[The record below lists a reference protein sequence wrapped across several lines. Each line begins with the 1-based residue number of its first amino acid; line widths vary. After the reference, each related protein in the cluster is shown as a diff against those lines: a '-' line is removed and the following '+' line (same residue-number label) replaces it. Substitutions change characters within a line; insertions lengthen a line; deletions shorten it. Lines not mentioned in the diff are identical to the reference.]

1 MTTTPSQRTTP
12 LHQVHEQA
20 GASFT
25 DFGGW
30 LMPLKY
36 GSELAEHQA
45 VRTSAGLFDLSHMG
59 EVRVSGPEAAAALD
73 YALVGKISAVKPGKA
88 KYSLVCTEAGT
99 VLDDVIVYRLDAAE
113 PDADGVVD
121 PGTEFLVVP
130 NAGNA
135 SAVAA
140 ALSERASQFEAT
152 VTDESAQ
159 SALVAV
165 QGPEAARILTGALV
179 ESAAVEIVEMKY
191 YSALEST
198 VRTEQGEV
206 PVLVARTGYTGEDG
220 FELIIGPEP
229 DAEQLSAQ
237 ATAVWNAL
245 VSAAEQC
252 GADLLPCGLA
262 SRDSLRLEAGM
273 PLYGN
278 ELDLEHLPAES
289 GVGPVV
295 AYKKEGDFVGRAS
308 LEAARER
315 AETEAAEGTD
325 TRQVL
330 VGLQG
335 EGRRAARSGYP
346 VLDGD
351 GAVVGKVTSGAP
363 SPTLGHPVALARV
376 DARHSAVGTALQVDL
391 RGRPEAFTVVELPFY
406 QRER

>member
-12 LHQVHEQA
+12 LHQVHEKA
-20 GASFT
+20 GATFT

-99 VLDDVIVYRLDAAE
+99 VLDDVIVYRLDSAE
-113 PDADGVVD
+113 PDADGAVT

-135 SAVAA
+135 SAVAS
-140 ALSERASQFEAT
+140 ALSERASRFNVT

-165 QGPEAARILTGALV
+165 QGPESARILAVALTESGAQSQVHL
-179 ESAAVEIVEMKY
+179 KY
-191 YSALEST
+191 YSAVSAA
-198 VRTEQGEV
+198 VRTGQGEV
-206 PVLVARTGYTGEDG
+206 DVLVARTGYTGEDG

-229 DAEQLSAQ
+229 DAEQLRVQ
-237 ATAVWNAL
+237 AAAVWNAL
-245 VSAAEQC
+245 VAAAGEA
-252 GADLLPCGLA
+252 GAELQLCGLA

-273 PLYGN
+273 PLYGH

-295 AYKKEGDFVGRAS
+295 AFKKDGDFVGRAA
-308 LEAARER
+308 LEQARDAAS
-315 AETEAAEGTD
+315 AGGPASG
-325 TRQVL
+325 QVL

-335 EGRRAARSGYP
+335 AGRRAARFGYP
-346 VLDGD
+346 VLDGE
-351 GAVVGKVTSGAP
+351 GAVVGTVTSGAP
-363 SPTLGHPVALARV
+363 SPTLGYPVALARV
-376 DARHSAVGTALQVDL
+376 DAALSEVGTTVQVDL

-406 QRER
+406 QRGR

>member
-20 GASFT
+20 GATFT

-59 EVRVSGPEAAAALD
+59 EVRVSGPAAAAALD

-99 VLDDVIVYRLDAAE
+99 VLDDVIVYRLDSAE
-113 PDADGVVD
+113 PDADGAVA

-135 SAVAA
+135 SAVAS
-140 ALSERASQFEAT
+140 ALSERASRFDAT

-159 SALVAV
+159 TALVAV
-165 QGPEAARILTGALV
+165 QGPESARILGAALT
-179 ESAAVEIVEMKY
+179 ESAAQSLAELKY
-191 YSALEST
+191 YSAITSA

-220 FELIIGPEP
+220 FELITGPVA
-229 DAEQLSAQ
+229 DAEQLGAQ
-237 ATAVWNAL
+237 ATDVWNAL
-245 VSAAEQC
+245 VSAAAQID
-252 GADLLPCGLA
+252 ADLVPCGLA

-295 AYKKEGDFVGRAS
+295 AYKKDGDFVGRAA
-308 LEAARER
+308 LEKARDAAS
-315 AETEAAEGTD
+315 AEGAASG
-325 TRQVL
+325 QVL

-335 EGRRAARSGYP
+335 AGRRAARAGYP
-346 VLDGD
+346 VLDGE

-363 SPTLGHPVALARV
+363 SPTLGYPVALARV
-376 DARHSAVGTALQVDL
+376 DSAHSEVGSALQVDL
-391 RGRPEAFTVVELPFY
+391 RGRPESFTVVELPFY
-406 QRER
+406 QRGR

>member
-20 GASFT
+20 GATFT

-59 EVRVSGPEAAAALD
+59 EVRVSGPAAAAALD

-99 VLDDVIVYRLDAAE
+99 VLDDVIVYRLDSAE
-113 PDADGVVD
+113 PDADGAVA

-135 SAVAA
+135 SAVAS
-140 ALSERASQFEAT
+140 ALSERASRFDAT

-159 SALVAV
+159 TALVAV
-165 QGPEAARILTGALV
+165 QGPESARILGAALT
-179 ESAAVEIVEMKY
+179 ESAAQSLAELKY
-191 YSALEST
+191 YSAITSA

-220 FELIIGPEP
+220 FELITGPVA
-229 DAEQLSAQ
+229 DAEQLGAQ
-237 ATAVWNAL
+237 ATDVWNAL
-245 VSAAEQC
+245 VSAAAQID
-252 GADLLPCGLA
+252 ADLVPCGLA

-295 AYKKEGDFVGRAS
+295 AYKKDGDFVGRAA
-308 LEAARER
+308 LEKARDAAS
-315 AETEAAEGTD
+315 AEGAASG
-325 TRQVL
+325 QVL

-335 EGRRAARSGYP
+335 AGRRAARAGYP
-346 VLDGD
+346 VLDGE

-363 SPTLGHPVALARV
+363 SPTLGYPVALARV
-376 DARHSAVGTALQVDL
+376 DARQSAVGTGLQVDL
-391 RGRPEAFTVVELPFY
+391 RGRPEQFTVVELPFY
-406 QRER
+406 RRER

>member
-20 GASFT
+20 GATFT

-59 EVRVSGPEAAAALD
+59 EVRVSGPAAAAALD

-99 VLDDVIVYRLDAAE
+99 VLDDVIVYRLDSAE
-113 PDADGVVD
+113 PDADGAVA

-135 SAVAA
+135 SAVAS
-140 ALSERASQFEAT
+140 ALSERASRFDAT

-159 SALVAV
+159 TALVAV
-165 QGPEAARILTGALV
+165 QGPESARILGAALT
-179 ESAAVEIVEMKY
+179 ESAAQSLAELKY
-191 YSALEST
+191 YSAITSA

-220 FELIIGPEP
+220 FELITGPVA
-229 DAEQLSAQ
+229 DAEQLGAQ
-237 ATAVWNAL
+237 ATDVWNAL
-245 VSAAEQC
+245 VSAAAQID
-252 GADLLPCGLA
+252 ADLVPCGLA

-295 AYKKEGDFVGRAS
+295 AYKKDGDFVGRAA
-308 LEAARER
+308 LEKARDAAS
-315 AETEAAEGTD
+315 AEGAASG
-325 TRQVL
+325 QVL

-335 EGRRAARSGYP
+335 AGRRAALS
-346 VLDGD
+346 LI
-351 GAVVGKVTSGAP
+351 
-363 SPTLGHPVALARV
+363 HI
-376 DARHSAVGTALQVDL
+376 
-391 RGRPEAFTVVELPFY
+391 
-406 QRER
+406 